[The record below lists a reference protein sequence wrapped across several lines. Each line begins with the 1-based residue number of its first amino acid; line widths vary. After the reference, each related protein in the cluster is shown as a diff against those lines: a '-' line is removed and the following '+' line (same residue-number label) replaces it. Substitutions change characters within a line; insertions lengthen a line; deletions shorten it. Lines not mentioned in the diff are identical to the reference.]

1 MTESY
6 FNALEQK
13 IDQILERYNKLE
25 EENQQLRDRERLLKE
40 ENQQLRDRERP
51 LKEERAQLSQIN
63 EQTQAK
69 IEAMITRLKS
79 LEQNK

>member
-25 EENQQLRDRERLLKE
+25 EENQQLREKERL
-40 ENQQLRDRERP
+40 

>member
-13 IDQILERYNKLE
+13 IDQILERYSKLE
-25 EENQQLRDRERLLKE
+25 AENQQLRERERL
-40 ENQQLRDRERP
+40 
-51 LKEERAQLSQIN
+51 LKEERAQLSKIN
-63 EQTQAK
+63 EQTQSK

>member
-25 EENQQLRDRERLLKE
+25 E

>member
-13 IDQILERYNKLE
+13 IDQFLERYNKLE
-25 EENQQLRDRERLLKE
+25 EENQQLREKERL
-40 ENQQLRDRERP
+40 

>member
-25 EENQQLRDRERLLKE
+25 EENQQLRERERL
-40 ENQQLRDRERP
+40 